1 MSTIYGTQLEPFE
14 ENQSPSPNETTDNPY
29 ETALAPR
36 SSSLQ
41 KRRGS
46 GPPSPV
52 NTVNT
57 LHRQLSGDPES
68 PPPAWK
74 RRPTV
79 SSKHSRSPSTGS
91 NQPAP
96 SNRSARSPS
105 ETSVR
110 SRNSLHN
117 GNPPRRQHP
126 GLAMTTSAS
135 PKPAVP
141 LPNGMFLHES
151 PNGSSTSLSEH
162 PDLALPNP
170 AFRRRNGGG
179 SNRSSIAS
187 QQDLSSLTSEEL
199 WALGQEQDVPDMSNP
214 MRQAAERPLDTVR
227 RMSKRVDKSEY
238 MYAGGLP
245 GDVIWPAAPPVEE
258 ILPTSMKSKSF
269 TNVASLGMAN
279 RRMSKRGRSRQSSV
293 DIGPGSVPKDN
304 DGLYMHGATIPASP
318 VKAQAVNGTLSS
330 AQSSSTSLA
339 SQGIAPNK
347 SFSSLSRPPSTYYS
361 RDFLSSLA
369 PREGGYAIAAQMGG
383 GLGAHGTMS
392 VEEKRRSSVMDDSRA
407 RTVGSRAPLSK
418 SAGMGRWSLDG
429 GEHYGK
435 PYATPSAATTSS
447 NLSAPPINSA
457 EPSPSADEIA
467 RPTLPEGASPAVSVS
482 QTASEGVPASASPS
496 TTNSG
501 LVYASASV
509 PNPSPLSQQTSA
521 EDVVSTPVTP
531 GPPPVPVSNVAPPPA
546 LTTKKSKKQLA
557 KEAKANEKAEAVK
570 VARARAEAARTEAL
584 KKQQAKE
591 EAKRKEKEEK
601 ARRKAEKKAAKNK
614 KSAPSSAPAPTVKPV
629 VAAREVTPVPSAS
642 VAPTQ
647 ASPVAAASQAPPS
660 GAQPFPKPLQSS
672 QSAYKVPVRDAS
684 EPPRQTHHSMPLNKI
699 APPPPAASV
708 STPSAAASPSSRP
721 TISPKRSFFGTIKKR
736 LFYIVGSESND
747 QQHKDASSVPP
758 VPKIDPSRIPQSPA
772 AQKQGQP
779 SVPPIARQYSTPPT
793 SPQVAPNTEQ
803 LAERPPRRDSLA
815 VAVSTPKLAAPVEL
829 APPSDASSSTTKE
842 TAKPSIEGL
851 PMASSPVPSSDLHKT
866 VSNGA
871 SSSRAVSPATSPR
884 KRNSLVGPRPMPESK
899 THSRPSSMA
908 ASSADHSQSI
918 SQSPQPTSYPFS
930 ADQAA
935 PVPVTPST
943 SGDSGSYVQ
952 SHASHMTGIT
962 PITSPSDTDE
972 GRKSMDSEHGPLR
985 EGSKDSNETVHG
997 PGLSAAQP
1005 VLAV

>member
-1 MSTIYGTQLEPFE
+1 M
-14 ENQSPSPNETTDNPY
+14 
-29 ETALAPR
+29 TA
-36 SSSLQ
+36 
-41 KRRGS
+41 
-46 GPPSPV
+46 
-52 NTVNT
+52 
-57 LHRQLSGDPES
+57 
-68 PPPAWK
+68 
-74 RRPTV
+74 
-79 SSKHSRSPSTGS
+79 
-91 NQPAP
+91 
-96 SNRSARSPS
+96 
-105 ETSVR
+105 
-110 SRNSLHN
+110 
-117 GNPPRRQHP
+117 
-126 GLAMTTSAS
+126 SAS
-135 PKPAVP
+135 PKPPVP
-141 LPNGMFLHES
+141 MPNGMFLHES

-227 RMSKRVDKSEY
+227 RMSKRIDKSEY
-238 MYAGGLP
+238 MYHGGLP

-258 ILPTSMKSKSF
+258 ILPASMKSKSF

-293 DIGPGSVPKDN
+293 DMGPGIVPKDN
-304 DGLYMHGATIPASP
+304 DGLYMHGASVPASP
-318 VKAQAVNGTLSS
+318 AKTQAVNGTLSS

-339 SQGIAPNK
+339 SQGLPPNK

-392 VEEKRRSSVMDDSRA
+392 VEEKRRSSVMEDSRS

-457 EPSPSADEIA
+457 EPSPPADEIT
-467 RPTLPEGASPAVSVS
+467 PQLPEGASPAFSVPHGA
-482 QTASEGVPASASPS
+482 ASTPVSASPS
-496 TTNSG
+496 TTISAP
-501 LVYASASV
+501 ASAAV

-521 EDVVSTPVTP
+521 EDIVTTPVTP
-531 GPPPVPVSNVAPPPA
+531 VPPPVPASSVAPPPA

-557 KEAKANEKAEAVK
+557 KEAKAAEKAEAVK
-570 VARARAEAARTEAL
+570 VARARAEAARNEAL

-614 KSAPSSAPAPTVKPV
+614 KSAPAPVPVPAPAGKPV
-629 VAAREVTPVPSAS
+629 VAAKEATPASSAP
-642 VAPTQ
+642 VAPTH
-647 ASPVAAASQAPPS
+647 SLPAAAAPTPGS
-660 GAQPFPKPLQSS
+660 STGGQPFPKPVQSS
-672 QSAYKVPVRDAS
+672 QSAYKIPVRDTS
-684 EPPRQTHHSMPLNKI
+684 EPPRQTHHSMPLSKV
-699 APPPPAASV
+699 APPPIAST
-708 STPSAAASPSSRP
+708 STPATAAASSSRP
-721 TISPKRSFFGTIKKR
+721 AISPKRSFFGTIKKR
-736 LFYIVGSESND
+736 LSYIVGNESND
-747 QQHKDASSVPP
+747 QQHKDAPPVPP
-758 VPKIDPSRIPQSPA
+758 VPKIDPSKIPQAST
-772 AQKQGQP
+772 QKQGES
-779 SVPPIARQYSTPPT
+779 SVPPIARQHASPPS
-793 SPQVAPNTEQ
+793 SPPVPPKTEQ

-815 VAVSTPKLAAPVEL
+815 APVVSPKLAPPVDVS
-829 APPSDASSSTTKE
+829 PPSDASSFTTKE

-851 PMASSPVPSSDLHKT
+851 PTTSSPVASPNLHKT
-866 VSNGA
+866 ISNGA

-899 THSRPSSMA
+899 AHSRPSSMA

-918 SQSPQPTSYPFS
+918 SQSPQPASYSFS
-930 ADQAA
+930 SDQVA

-962 PITSPSDTDE
+962 PITSPSDTED
-972 GRKSMDSEHGPLR
+972 GRRSMEYEDGPAR

-997 PGLSAAQP
+997 SSIPATQP
-1005 VLAV
+1005 VLAA